1 MDRDL
6 TNKVKFMI
14 LTKVFEISTRGKNKG
29 KIKTTQLIDFKCD
42 CCGKEIKRLYYKAIK
57 QQKNCD
63 YCCHKLKFIEY
74 NKSCKGKTLEE
85 RLGKEKAE
93 AAKEKM
99 SEKLSYRRRI
109 GDLKNQTWAKYNKSC
124 KGKTLEE
131 RYNSEQK
138 AEEIK
143 KKISKA
149 TKGKNNP
156 MYNKPSPTGSGNGWS
171 GWYKGFYFRSLL
183 ELSFL
188 IRNKENRISSAETF
202 SIPYVDYAG
211 SERTYHPDF
220 IMDDSVIEVKP
231 IKLVNT
237 VNNKLKFEAAKK
249 YFENKEYS
257 FRILTE
263 KEIIKLS
270 KDEIISL
277 HDNNEIKFLDRYE
290 LKYKE
295 YINECSI

>member
-1 MDRDL
+1 
-6 TNKVKFMI
+6 MI
-14 LTKVFEISTRGKNKG
+14 LTKDFEISTKGKNKG
-29 KIKTTQLIDFKCD
+29 KIKISQLIDFKCD

-57 QQKNCD
+57 QQKYCD
-63 YCCHKLKFIEY
+63 YCSHKLRFIEY

-85 RLGKEKAE
+85 R
-93 AAKEKM
+93 
-99 SEKLSYRRRI
+99 
-109 GDLKNQTWAKYNKSC
+109 
-124 KGKTLEE
+124 
-131 RYNSEQK
+131 YNSKQK

-156 MYNKPSPTGSGNGWS
+156 MYNKPAPTGSGNGWS

-220 IMDDSVIEVKP
+220 IMDSSVIEVKP
-231 IKLVNT
+231 VKLVNT

-249 YFENKEYS
+249 YFEDKKYD
-257 FRILTE
+257 FKILTE